1 MRRRRR
7 RFPLQLRGL
16 RRRFDASVRGVPG
29 GLLHLRR
36 RLRDGPRLP
45 RRRARAQ
52 DLHDDVHG
60 DRVGRRLLSQA
71 RHGRPAVLEL
81 RGDLPIR
88 EAAHLRGG
96 VLHLAVT
103 QNGHRHGNSMATST
117 TPSANRPRAEQ
128 QIGGG
133 GGNRTGVRKH
143 SVWWGRLPRA
153 RAPNRDVVMHEA
165 TALGFLLAGGDTV
178 ALPPTNY
185 GLAATAGFA
194 ALSYALPTA
203 LARSRRPE
211 AAGGRVVGG
220 SGLTARRP
228 DGERTVAISRS
239 TWDWTRAMQRSVRCT
254 VCFWTRA
261 MLTSTAISVGG
272 GATRAAPEVCSAART
287 PKHGERY

>member
-1 MRRRRR
+1 MALPEVRPVRRI
-7 RFPLQLRGL
+7 PN
-16 RRRFDASVRGVPG
+16 
-29 GLLHLRR
+29 LH
-36 RLRDGPRLP
+36 
-45 RRRARAQ
+45 
-52 DLHDDVHG
+52 
-60 DRVGRRLLSQA
+60 
-71 RHGRPAVLEL
+71 E
-81 RGDLPIR
+81 I
-88 EAAHLRGG
+88 
-96 VLHLAVT
+96 T
-103 QNGHRHGNSMATST
+103 K
-117 TPSANRPRAEQ
+117 
-128 QIGGG
+128 IGGG

-153 RAPNRDVVMHEA
+153 RAPNRGVVMHEDC
-165 TALGFLLAGGDTV
+165 TRFLLAGGDTV

-185 GLAATAGFA
+185 GLAAIAGFA

-239 TWDWTRAMQRSVRCT
+239 TWGWTRAMHRSVRCT

-272 GATRAAPEVCSAART
+272 EARHARRRKCARRPV